1 MSKSKRNIVEVGT
14 DEMIQM
20 QIEISLGVK
29 KKDSKLDLSSKAM
42 SDMYDEIEKN
52 IKAMPK
58 GMILDIRPEIP

>member
-1 MSKSKRNIVEVGT
+1 MSKSKSNIVEVGT